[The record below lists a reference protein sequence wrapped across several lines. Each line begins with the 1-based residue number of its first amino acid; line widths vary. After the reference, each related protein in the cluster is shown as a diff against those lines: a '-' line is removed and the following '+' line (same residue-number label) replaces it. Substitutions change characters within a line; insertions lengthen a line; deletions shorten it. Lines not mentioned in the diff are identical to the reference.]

1 MAKHKILVQGN
12 YGNAG
17 KLTKECI
24 EFIESKGK
32 KYPDIMKCRHDLVLI
47 EMFDKFAVQKN
58 GYKVLYTEPT
68 SSYGNGYYFIDETD
82 EDTYCIVDY
91 CQRKYIN
98 Y

>member
-47 EMFDKFAVQKN
+47 EMFDKFAVQKKRLQSIV
-58 GYKVLYTEPT
+58 YR
-68 SSYGNGYYFIDETD
+68 TD
-82 EDTYCIVDY
+82 VII
-91 CQRKYIN
+91 R
-98 Y
+98 